1 MIAVEHDASCEASP
15 VSSMYTQH
23 RISALLSRLARRVRD
38 QCSGVHLASSRPSS
52 AGAAPDWHAAP
63 VPHANSRAGRPTR
76 ERPSLLHD
84 AGEIHLCRAM
94 SRDSHTAVHSGRAP
108 THRVVTHTRS
118 LQGSHGGVREVTPR
132 RPPGCLSHR
141 GGPRMTQPDATL
153 TLNRLCIDASSH
165 SSDGRPNLASCQ
177 LPQTPGVTGFSGSRR
192 PLEAAAGG
200 AG

>member
-1 MIAVEHDASCEASP
+1 MPHVKRRQSAVCTHSVVFLLSYPASP
-15 VSSMYTQH
+15 AGFETS
-23 RISALLSRLARRVRD
+23 D
-38 QCSGVHLASSRPSS
+38 VHLASSRPSS
-52 AGAAPDWHAAP
+52 AGSAPDWHAAP

-84 AGEIHLCRAM
+84 AGEIHLYRAM

-177 LPQTPGVTGFSGSRR
+177 LPQTPGVTGFSSSGR

-200 AG
+200 GWLTAGDGR